1 MKIRLRGIFTIALT
15 KLFLDEGFQL
25 VDPSKDII
33 EKFVD
38 YRDRFL
44 FDKKEDILITDKA
57 DRQGIEIRGSKNYID
72 KLKERLSVILPDPIF
87 RFKKHN
93 IMQVEFP
100 YGCKSFLDNLR
111 DKVTPTVTN
120 HHRLYIINSSYLD
133 YVERE
138 YIYNNPKDK
147 VRVSKEMLI
156 SLIWSRFKEGRK
168 IKIEH
173 VKLDGKIIY
182 LSPGEILNID
192 PKRRVLLLKRKFYRV
207 GSIYD
212 GLNMKIEEGD
222 YTITILC
229 EGGWYYKHLY
239 FRKNGKHLGTYLNIN
254 TPIEFYPDRVRY
266 IDLEVDIIIKGQKRE
281 LIDIDKLNSYYNLG
295 YISQF
300 LRNKIFS
307 FLESLLKDQ
316 S

>member
-147 VRVSKEMLI
+147 VRVSKE
-156 SLIWSRFKEGRK
+156 
-168 IKIEH
+168 
-173 VKLDGKIIY
+173 
-182 LSPGEILNID
+182 ILNID